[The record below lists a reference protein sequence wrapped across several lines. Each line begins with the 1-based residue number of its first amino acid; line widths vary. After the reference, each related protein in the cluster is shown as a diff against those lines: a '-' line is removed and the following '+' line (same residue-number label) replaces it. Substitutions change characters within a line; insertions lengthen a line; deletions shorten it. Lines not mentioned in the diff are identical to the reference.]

1 MVASGLAEDLELFYQ
16 LCGNVANDG
25 TRPSLEADESRRL
38 RRAYESLST
47 DLNPHPIHRD
57 KTIRECQQASLR
69 RQMAGFLSA
78 IFVVMPNWDK

>member
-47 DLNPHPIHRD
+47 DLNPHPIPE
-57 KTIRECQQASLR
+57 IRRYVNVSKHHCEGRWRASCP
-69 RQMAGFLSA
+69 QFL
-78 IFVVMPNWDK
+78 